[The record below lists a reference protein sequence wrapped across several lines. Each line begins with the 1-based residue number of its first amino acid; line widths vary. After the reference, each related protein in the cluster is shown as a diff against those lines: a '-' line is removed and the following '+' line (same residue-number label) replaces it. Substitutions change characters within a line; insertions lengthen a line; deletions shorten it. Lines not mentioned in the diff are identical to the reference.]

1 MPPVVLDW
9 TTIKPKRDFR
19 YAASQMKNTRHAGS
33 SLSLKVVDQRTGRE
47 EQFIHQGPLMSLP
60 FGISKNENPDHA
72 SAMKASLSFDGV
84 TYDKSSKKWIGP
96 EKMVK
101 YLEFIQSVD
110 SFNTEHVYSNVGT
123 VFPKQ
128 KGASKEVIDAFYF
141 KNVWI
146 GDKCLDGDYPPTLST
161 KLCMRGGN
169 VVTKFFDRDG
179 SEVPFDESAGSD
191 QFKNFQCI
199 PLIRTTGMWFAN
211 TMYGMSL
218 QIVQLMLFDNN
229 RNFVG
234 CAIDLSSVENV
245 PPPRCLSNCDD
256 DDEHADGKETGAG
269 DGEQPQES
277 KDGIVPSFNM
287 INSES

>member
-9 TTIKPKRDFR
+9 TTIDPKRDFR

-60 FGISKNENPDHA
+60 FGISKNDNPDQA
-72 SAMKASLSFDGV
+72 TAFKASLSFDGV

-101 YLEFIQSVD
+101 YLEFIQAVD
-110 SFNTEHVYSNVGT
+110 AFNTEHVFKNVGT

-146 GDKCLDGDYPPTLST
+146 GDKCLDGDYPPTLSA
-161 KLCMRGGN
+161 KLWMRSGA

-179 SEVPFDESAGSD
+179 KDMVFDQDADGD

-234 CAIDLSSVENV
+234 CAIDLSSVENL
-245 PPPRCLSNCDD
+245 PPAPTLDLDD
-256 DDEHADGKETGAG
+256 AGTHAALLKNENGEDDES
-269 DGEQPQES
+269 PQETES
-277 KDGIVPSFNM
+277 GVVPTFNM
-287 INSES
+287 IEAES